1 MSIDRTEVV
10 LRTDE
15 LTYRYGDHVVLDR
28 LNLSIHRGEIFGY
41 VGANG
46 AGKTTTFRIL
56 SGILDPS
63 DGKAFVLGQDV
74 TRNKRLIKQKVGYLP
89 DNFGVYPTLQVWEYM
104 DFFAAAYNIPPRD
117 RAARIDYCLEIA
129 NANEFRDK
137 LMGGLSRGMKQRVGI
152 AKTLLHDPAV
162 LIFDE
167 PSATIDP
174 WARIE
179 MRRLLRNMAAL
190 GKSILVSSHIVPE
203 LADLCDNIGF
213 LSAGKL
219 IACGPVKDILRSV
232 SQTRT
237 LEIQVQGSVGDA
249 AKLLVDAPG
258 EWTLTGKDP
267 NQGLL
272 RYDVRADADQLA
284 GALDR
289 LVRGGMRVF
298 SFTEIAP
305 DLQDVLTTLR

>member
-41 VGANG
+41 VGGNG

-137 LMGGLSRGMKQRVGI
+137 LMGGLSRG
-152 AKTLLHDPAV
+152 
-162 LIFDE
+162 
-167 PSATIDP
+167 
-174 WARIE
+174 
-179 MRRLLRNMAAL
+179 
-190 GKSILVSSHIVPE
+190 
-203 LADLCDNIGF
+203 
-213 LSAGKL
+213 
-219 IACGPVKDILRSV
+219 
-232 SQTRT
+232 
-237 LEIQVQGSVGDA
+237 
-249 AKLLVDAPG
+249 
-258 EWTLTGKDP
+258 
-267 NQGLL
+267 
-272 RYDVRADADQLA
+272 
-284 GALDR
+284 
-289 LVRGGMRVF
+289 
-298 SFTEIAP
+298 
-305 DLQDVLTTLR
+305 